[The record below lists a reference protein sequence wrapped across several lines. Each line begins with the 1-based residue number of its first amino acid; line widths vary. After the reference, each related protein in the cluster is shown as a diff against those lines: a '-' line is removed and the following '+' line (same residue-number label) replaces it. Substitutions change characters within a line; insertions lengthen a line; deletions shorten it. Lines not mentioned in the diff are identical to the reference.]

1 MLKAL
6 SVRTPCHPHA
16 GISRLS
22 RSSALMAI
30 SILIATLGTAVLA
43 QSNNYPQRPLKLIAP
58 TSPGGAPDTIA
69 RVLAEKLSPL
79 LGQPV
84 VVENRAGANGY
95 LATETTARAA
105 ADGYTLGIFADS
117 MVVINPHLR
126 AKSSHDTM
134 KDLAPIATVASNT
147 FFLSTHPSIP
157 VKNFREFIE
166 YARNA
171 NPPLAYASGGNG
183 SQHQMAM
190 EMLKQRA
197 GINLLHVPYKSGTEA
212 TTATIAGEVA
222 AMFSGA
228 STGPQ
233 IKAGKLR
240 GLAATGRSRSP
251 LFPDMPTI
259 GEAYPGYEISV
270 WLGFFGPTG
279 FPEFALQRL
288 RAELNKVL
296 LLPEVKDRLNSA
308 GGLEPFRSTPEE
320 FQAMMRADHE
330 RYGKLVRQIGAK
342 LD

>member
-1 MLKAL
+1 MLL
-6 SVRTPCHPHA
+6 
-16 GISRLS
+16 
-22 RSSALMAI
+22 
-30 SILIATLGTAVLA
+30 ATLGTSVLA
-43 QSNNYPQRPLKLIAP
+43 QGNSYPQRPLKLIAP

-69 RVLAEKLSPL
+69 RVLAEKLAPL

-126 AKSSHDTM
+126 TRSSHDTM
-134 KDLAPIATVASNT
+134 KDLVPIATVASNT

-212 TTATIAGEVA
+212 TTATMSGEVA

-240 GLAATGRSRSP
+240 GLVMTGPRRSNFAP
-251 LFPDMPTI
+251 EYPTVI
-259 GEAYPGYEISV
+259 ESGYAGYELDV
-270 WLGFFGPTG
+270 WFGMVGSARLPQ
-279 FPEFALQRL
+279 AVQQRL
-288 RAELNKVL
+288 NAELNRVLQQPDLREKLLSQQYEPVGGTAERFAEVIRSDIVKYTKVIRDIGIR
-296 LLPEVKDRLNSA
+296 PE
-308 GGLEPFRSTPEE
+308 
-320 FQAMMRADHE
+320 
-330 RYGKLVRQIGAK
+330 
-342 LD
+342 

>member
-1 MLKAL
+1 MAASMLL
-6 SVRTPCHPHA
+6 
-16 GISRLS
+16 
-22 RSSALMAI
+22 
-30 SILIATLGTAVLA
+30 ATLGTTVLA
-43 QSNNYPQRPLKLIAP
+43 QGNSYPQRPLKLIAP

-69 RVLAEKLSPL
+69 RVLAEKLAPL

-134 KDLAPIATVASNT
+134 KDLVPIATVASNT

-212 TTATIAGEVA
+212 TTATMSGEVA

-240 GLAATGRSRSP
+240 GLAATGRNRSP

-259 GEAYPGYEISV
+259 GEVYPGYEISV
-270 WLGFFGPTG
+270 WLGFFGPAG
-279 FPEFALQRL
+279 FPDVALQRL

-320 FQAMMRADHE
+320 FQAMMRADYD